1 MYLLVLYRMNTAK
14 KKQTKP
20 FPIYPEVKLLEQL
33 KKLAEKNHRSIN
45 GEIMLAIEKHLTQH
59 EQQ

>member
-1 MYLLVLYRMNTAK
+1 MNTVK

-20 FPIYPEVKLLEQL
+20 FPIYPKVEVLEQL
-33 KKLAEKNHRSIN
+33 KELAEKNHRSIN
-45 GEIMLAIEKHLTQH
+45 GEIMLAIEKHLTQQ

>member
-1 MYLLVLYRMNTAK
+1 MYLLVLYRMNTVK

-20 FPIYPEVKLLEQL
+20 FPIYPKVEVLEQL
-33 KKLAEKNHRSIN
+33 KELAEKNHRSIN
-45 GEIMLAIEKHLTQH
+45 GEIMLAIEKHLTQQ